1 MEAIIIIL
9 VILILILLF
18 KRTFSSA
25 IYAIVI
31 VDIFLR
37 LVDFLRSYIKFTGEI
52 GKFFSKIPG
61 SLNIVIKNATS
72 GVFTDILLWG
82 LFIIYVIFLYYVIR
96 YFMKK
101 R

>member
-1 MEAIIIIL
+1 MEAVI
-9 VILILILLF
+9 VILIILILVLLF

-37 LVDFLRSYIKFTGEI
+37 LVYFLRGYIKITGDI
-52 GKFFSKIPG
+52 GTFFNRIPG
-61 SLNIVIKNATS
+61 SLNNLITSSTS
-72 GVFTDILLWG
+72 GIFADILLWAI
-82 LFIIYVIFLYYVIR
+82 FIVYVIFMYYIIGN
-96 YFMKK
+96 FMKK

>member
-37 LVDFLRSYIKFTGEI
+37 LVDFLTSHIKFTGEL
-52 GKFFSKIPG
+52 GNFFAKIPS
-61 SLNIVIKNATS
+61 SLSSVIASSTS
-72 GVFTDILLWG
+72 GVFSEILLWV
-82 LFIIYVIFLYYVIR
+82 LFIIYVIFLYYVFT